1 MPGVCF
7 VKRPVEAAEEGSHG
21 QVHAPVSI
29 IDRRV
34 DEHGVT
40 SLVAKKVAAPQ
51 IDCMTEQGSNS
62 VGTERRSRAQPWR
75 GALFQRWCPGPYTI
89 PGTAAFPWRPG
100 SLCPPPALTEAVVFG
115 RGRILPSQ
123 VMAYWIGGGNPCSCS
138 EGREEMM
145 GHWVFSSNH
154 FAGNDFGN
162 PDRGCSP
169 Q

>member
-75 GALFQRWCPGPYTI
+75 GLFFKDGVQGLIQSLELLHFPG
-89 PGTAAFPWRPG
+89 AQEAFVHRQ
-100 SLCPPPALTEAVVFG
+100 L
-115 RGRILPSQ
+115 
-123 VMAYWIGGGNPCSCS
+123 
-138 EGREEMM
+138 
-145 GHWVFSSNH
+145 
-154 FAGNDFGN
+154 
-162 PDRGCSP
+162 
-169 Q
+169 